1 MVRYLV
7 YIALKYLNFYC
18 INCNQFYTTISLKKA
33 FHIYI
38 MDLHNRKERSDM
50 ILEPLQVMTQLAI
63 LSYSPIGTKVSVSDN
78 ILQLHKPHLFQ
89 GVYRWYNS
97 DGKDD
102 LYYLFHAIRRYYKW
116 YKKELVSDDD
126 DDEDNSDFEQEAD
139 DENNKI
145 IIFNYILKCGIS
157 GLDKLIQTYSA
168 TEQTTITHTLQLYK
182 NILSMETPDVFKN
195 ASEDSVSIDTVFQ
208 NIKSVYSDNML
219 ELLYNG
225 LVLLESC
232 EEIYKPYY
240 RWFTKVNYTY

>member
-1 MVRYLV
+1 
-7 YIALKYLNFYC
+7 
-18 INCNQFYTTISLKKA
+18 
-33 FHIYI
+33 

-116 YKKELVSDDD
+116 YKKELVSDTDYNENSD
-126 DDEDNSDFEQEAD
+126 NENSDFEKED
-139 DENNKI
+139 SDENNKI
-145 IIFNYILKCGIS
+145 LIYNYILKCGIN
-157 GLDKLIQTYSA
+157 GIDKLIQTYSA
-168 TEQTTITHTLQLYK
+168 TEQTTITHTLLLYK
-182 NILSMETPDVFKN
+182 NILSMETPDVFKDPT
-195 ASEDSVSIDTVFQ
+195 ADSVNIDTVFQ
-208 NIKSVYSDNML
+208 NIKTIYSDNLL
-219 ELLYNG
+219 ELLYHG
-225 LVLLESC
+225 LVLLENC

-240 RWFTKVNYTY
+240 IDGLLKLTTPTNDQIRKWIREKLTC

>member
-1 MVRYLV
+1 
-7 YIALKYLNFYC
+7 
-18 INCNQFYTTISLKKA
+18 
-33 FHIYI
+33 

-116 YKKELVSDDD
+116 YKKELVSDTDYN
-126 DDEDNSDFEQEAD
+126 ENSDFEDED
-139 DENNKI
+139 SDENNKI
-145 IIFNYILKCGIS
+145 LIYNYILKCGIS
-157 GLDKLIQTYSA
+157 GIDKLIQTYSA
-168 TEQTTITHTLQLYK
+168 TEQTTITHTLLLYK
-182 NILSMETPDVFKN
+182 NILSMETPDVFKDPT
-195 ASEDSVSIDTVFQ
+195 ADSVNIDTVFQ
-208 NIKSVYSDNML
+208 NIKTIYSDNLL
-219 ELLYNG
+219 ELLYHG
-225 LVLLESC
+225 LVLLEKC

-240 RWFTKVNYTY
+240 IDGLLKLTTPTNDKIRKWIREKLTC

>member
-1 MVRYLV
+1 
-7 YIALKYLNFYC
+7 
-18 INCNQFYTTISLKKA
+18 
-33 FHIYI
+33 

-116 YKKELVSDDD
+116 YKKELVSDNDYN
-126 DDEDNSDFEQEAD
+126 ENSDFEDED
-139 DENNKI
+139 SDENNKI
-145 IIFNYILKCGIS
+145 LIYNYILKCGIS
-157 GLDKLIQTYSA
+157 GIDKLIQTYSA
-168 TEQTTITHTLQLYK
+168 TEQTTITHTLLLYK
-182 NILSMETPDVFKN
+182 NILSMETPDVFKDPT
-195 ASEDSVSIDTVFQ
+195 ADSVNIDTVFQ
-208 NIKSVYSDNML
+208 NIKTIYSDNML
-219 ELLYNG
+219 ELLYHG
-225 LVLLESC
+225 LVLLEKC

-240 RWFTKVNYTY
+240 IDGLLKLTTPTNDKIRKWIREKLTC

>member
-1 MVRYLV
+1 
-7 YIALKYLNFYC
+7 
-18 INCNQFYTTISLKKA
+18 
-33 FHIYI
+33 

-78 ILQLHKPHLFQ
+78 ILQLHKPHFFQ

-116 YKKELVSDDD
+116 YKELVSDGDDD
-126 DDEDNSDFEQEAD
+126 DDENENSDFYEEATN
-139 DENNKI
+139 ENNKI
-145 IIFNYILKCGIS
+145 MIFNYILKCGIN
-157 GLDKLIQTYSA
+157 GIDKLIQTYSV

-219 ELLYNG
+219 ELIYNG
-225 LVLLESC
+225 LVILDTC
-232 EEIYKPYY
+232 DEIYKPYY
-240 RWFTKVNYTY
+240 IDGLLKISTPTNDQIRKWIREKLTC